1 MKTNKYIKP
10 EIIVIDI
17 EGQQILPAA
26 GGGGTD
32 VIDNPADANLPT
44 LSSSYNNVY
53 DDEEEDNSYSIW

>member
-17 EGQQILPAA
+17 EGQQILA
-26 GGGGTD
+26 GSGGVGTD
-32 VIDNPADANLPT
+32 VSNNPADADLPA

-53 DDEEEDNSYSIW
+53 DDEEEDNGYSIW

>member
-17 EGQQILPAA
+17 EGQQILA
-26 GGGGTD
+26 GSGGVGTD

-53 DDEEEDNSYSIW
+53 DDEEEYNSYSIW

>member
-1 MKTNKYIKP
+1 MKTNRYIKP

-17 EGQQILPAA
+17 EGQQILA
-26 GGGGTD
+26 GSGGVGTD

>member
-17 EGQQILPAA
+17 EGQQILA
-26 GGGGTD
+26 GSGGVGTD
-32 VIDNPADANLPT
+32 VSNNPADASPA